1 MALVAEAC
9 PDIKKMIFKYNPE
22 YFSSYLQV
30 IDFCFCATHS
40 HNQLFQLT
48 DFCHL
53 RHLETWGGSFQSS
66 GLSHLL
72 EVIGERLELLHLCHV
87 EDLCL
92 DDMISITKHCRL
104 ELIHVLSSTL
114 SSYFRHLKS
123 FTLENCS
130 FNIEDSELDEE
141 TLCLKN
147 LKVPLLLDLKMF
159 KVINVPVEMAFL
171 ILRKSLN
178 IENIEIDGEMD
189 LRDWNILELMKEN
202 TFNKLKDLLIYSSRY
217 LLVFINVNV
226 LIPLLFRNLTLNSL
240 YHILE
245 TCPNLCSV
253 RYLSNWKAVT
263 RSELIQFW
271 KDMRENNVNIDF
283 GEQEWKEVSS
293 GFLY

>member
-1 MALVAEAC
+1 
-9 PDIKKMIFKYNPE
+9 MIF
-22 YFSSYLQV
+22 
-30 IDFCFCATHS
+30 
-40 HNQLFQLT
+40 
-48 DFCHL
+48 
-53 RHLETWGGSFQSS
+53 
-66 GLSHLL
+66 
-72 EVIGERLELLHLCHV
+72 
-87 EDLCL
+87 
-92 DDMISITKHCRL
+92 ITKYC
-104 ELIHVLSSTL
+104 
-114 SSYFRHLKS
+114 RHLKS

-159 KVINVPVEMAFL
+159 KVINVPVEMAFMV
-171 ILRKSLN
+171 LRKSLN

-202 TFNKLKDLLIYSSRY
+202 TFNKLKDLLIYSS
-217 LLVFINVNV
+217 
-226 LIPLLFRNLTLNSL
+226 RNLTLNSL

-271 KDMRENNVNIDF
+271 KDMRENNVDIDF
-283 GEQEWKEVSS
+283 GEQEWKED
-293 GFLY
+293 